1 MSELHLPHDHG
12 NSKNAAIEHIPSG
25 EDLQIVSDLF
35 LQLGDSSRLRI
46 FWILCHCEECVI
58 NLAALVD
65 MSSPA
70 VSHHLKKLK
79 SCGLITSRRSGKEVY
94 YKASET
100 NESHLLHHM
109 IEDLIEIACPQKID
123 PASALQTSCQTE
135 LIHKVHDLLISDL
148 QKRYTIEELSHRYHI
163 NSSSLKSAFK
173 AEYGLP
179 IASYMKDYRIHRAME
194 LLEQTEGSISEI
206 AMAVGYETQ
215 GKFTKAFKDVA
226 HVLPSEYRKKA

>member
-1 MSELHLPHDHG
+1 M
-12 NSKNAAIEHIPSG
+12 EHIPSG

-79 SCGLITSRRSGKEVY
+79 SCNLIVSRRAGKEVY
-94 YKASET
+94 YKAAET
-100 NESHLLHHM
+100 KEARLLHHM

-123 PASALQTSCQTE
+123 SCALQPNSCLTD
-135 LIHKVHDLLISDL
+135 LIHRVHDFLTSNL
-148 QKRYTIEELSHRYHI
+148 QNRYTIEELSHRYHI
-163 NSSSLKSAFK
+163 NSSSLKAAFK
-173 AEYGLP
+173 TEYGLP
-179 IASYMKDYRIHRAME
+179 IATYMKDYRIHRAME
-194 LLEQTEGSISEI
+194 MLKETELSISEI
-206 AMAVGYETQ
+206 AKAVGYEAQ

-226 HVLPSEYRKKA
+226 HMLPSEYRKRIE

>member
-1 MSELHLPHDHG
+1 MSELQLPHDHG
-12 NSKNAAIEHIPSG
+12 NSKNAAIGHIPSG
-25 EDLQIVSDLF
+25 EDLQIGSDLF

-58 NLAALVD
+58 NIAALVD

-100 NESHLLHHM
+100 NKSRLLHHM
-109 IEDLIEIACPQKID
+109 IEDLIEIACPEKMD
-123 PASALQTSCQTE
+123 CASSAHPSCQKD
-135 LIHKVHDLLISDL
+135 LIHKVHEFLVSDL

-163 NSSSLKSAFK
+163 NSSSLKSTFK

-194 LLEQTEGSISEI
+194 LLSQTDSSISEI
-206 AMAVGYETQ
+206 AMAVGYETP

-226 HVLPSEYRKKA
+226 HMLPSEYRKR